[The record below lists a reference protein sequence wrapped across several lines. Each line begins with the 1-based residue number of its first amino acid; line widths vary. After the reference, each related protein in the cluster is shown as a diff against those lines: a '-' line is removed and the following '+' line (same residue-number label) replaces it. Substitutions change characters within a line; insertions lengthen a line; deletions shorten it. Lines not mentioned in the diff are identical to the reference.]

1 MTVPA
6 TALVIQSLSLGAG
19 MTRWGVSDDVLV
31 SRCLQGEAAS
41 WRALVL
47 RYRNLIYQIALAHF
61 TATAEA
67 ADVFRDVCT
76 ELCLHLETIR
86 DVENLEPWL
95 IAVTL
100 RKCEQVLNHRPHS
113 RRPEAA
119 DRSVLAR
126 HIEDR
131 IQGFRVER
139 ALEDLPEIER
149 DLLQRLYGSSNP
161 APWHEIAKQLELQV
175 ERVGPT
181 RVKSF
186 VALGEILA
194 ERGRV
199 MSQPA
204 VPA

>member
-1 MTVPA
+1 
-6 TALVIQSLSLGAG
+6 
-19 MTRWGVSDDVLV
+19 MTRRGVSDDILV
-31 SRCLQGEAAS
+31 SRCLEGDDAS

-47 RYRNLIYQIALAHF
+47 RYRNLVYQIALAHF
-61 TATAEA
+61 TASAEA

-86 DVENLEPWL
+86 DVKSLEPWL

-113 RRPEAA
+113 RRLAAA

-126 HIEDR
+126 RIEDS
-131 IQGFRVER
+131 IQSFRVER
-139 ALEDLPEIER
+139 ALEDLPETER
-149 DLLQRLYGSSNP
+149 NLLQRLYGCANP
-161 APWHEIAKQLELQV
+161 APWYQIAKELHLQV

-194 ERGRV
+194 ER
-199 MSQPA
+199 A
-204 VPA
+204 AL